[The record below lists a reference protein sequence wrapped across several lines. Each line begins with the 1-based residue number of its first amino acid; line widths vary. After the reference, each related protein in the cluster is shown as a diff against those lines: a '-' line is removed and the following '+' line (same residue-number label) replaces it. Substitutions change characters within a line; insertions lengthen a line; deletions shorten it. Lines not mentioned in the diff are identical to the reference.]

1 LKAGKKTLGN
11 CQDGAVRLFEPGPQ
25 LGLAEGIEDAI
36 AVYQL
41 YRIPCWACIGASRM
55 ANVWIPE
62 EVKELI
68 VFADRDEA
76 GRKAAQKTAE
86 AQRGK
91 RAVSVMF
98 PTAGRKDFV
107 EMLA

>member
-1 LKAGKKTLGN
+1 M
-11 CQDGAVRLFEPGPQ
+11 Q
-25 LGLAEGIEDAI
+25 LAEGIEDAI

-55 ANVWIPE
+55 PSVWIPE
-62 EVKELI
+62 GVRELI

-76 GRKAAQKTAE
+76 GQKAAQQTAE

-91 RAVSVMF
+91 RSVSVMF